1 MSGTRLLTRR
11 IAWEHAF
18 GIRRDLKEFT
28 EITDLGS
35 NIRVELNGT
44 IVMESHVPSAPAMFN
59 GRPHL
64 GRNRTSGAICFCGH
78 TDPVQFRNVLIKEL
92 PGGL

>member
-35 NIRVELNGT
+35 NIRV
-44 IVMESHVPSAPAMFN
+44 
-59 GRPHL
+59 
-64 GRNRTSGAICFCGH
+64 
-78 TDPVQFRNVLIKEL
+78 
-92 PGGL
+92 